1 MITLSLKKIN
11 NLKNNYNEMK
21 TLLNN
26 KLEKLELEQQI
37 RFDNL
42 KYALGQVGR
51 LKMLTEV
58 KSEIVGI
65 ITICNWI
72 NKKIL
77 QMLKKIAEIIG

>member
-1 MITLSLKKIN
+1 
-11 NLKNNYNEMK
+11 MK

-37 RFDNL
+37 QFDNL

-51 LKMLTEV
+51 PKMLTEV

>member
-1 MITLSLKKIN
+1 
-11 NLKNNYNEMK
+11 MK

-51 LKMLTEV
+51 TKMLSEV

-65 ITICNWI
+65 ITICNLI
-72 NKKIL
+72 NKRIL
-77 QMLKKIAEIIG
+77 

>member
-77 QMLKKIAEIIG
+77 

>member
-1 MITLSLKKIN
+1 MHFTKLQNDKFIAKQKIN

-21 TLLNN
+21 TLINN

-37 RFDNL
+37 QFDNL

-51 LKMLTEV
+51 TKMLSEV

-77 QMLKKIAEIIG
+77 

>member
-37 RFDNL
+37 QFDNL

-51 LKMLTEV
+51 PKMLTEV

-77 QMLKKIAEIIG
+77 QMLKKIAEIMG

>member
-51 LKMLTEV
+51 PKMLTEV

-77 QMLKKIAEIIG
+77 

>member
-1 MITLSLKKIN
+1 
-11 NLKNNYNEMK
+11 MK

-37 RFDNL
+37 QFDSL

-51 LKMLTEV
+51 PKILTEV

-65 ITICNWI
+65 ITI
-72 NKKIL
+72 
-77 QMLKKIAEIIG
+77 

>member
-37 RFDNL
+37 QFDNL

-51 LKMLTEV
+51 PKMLTEV

-77 QMLKKIAEIIG
+77 

>member
-37 RFDNL
+37 QFDNL

-51 LKMLTEV
+51 PKMLTEV

-77 QMLKKIAEIIG
+77 LMLKKIAEIIG